1 MRLAV
6 VCGKVVFLKPHTNI
20 FIVVYKVLATAN
32 QDRSQITC
40 YAANGDWVATC
51 YVMCFESIHHA
62 ISIQHLVLQELWK
75 LQYKDLDFY
84 IIKQTVMLGTLEH

>member
-1 MRLAV
+1 M
-6 VCGKVVFLKPHTNI
+6 CGRWLFSNPATNI
-20 FIVVYKVLATAN
+20 FTVVYEVLATAN

-51 YVMCFESIHHA
+51 YVMCFEIYS
-62 ISIQHLVLQELWK
+62 SC
-75 LQYKDLDFY
+75 DFHSTLGVARTLETAVQRFRLY